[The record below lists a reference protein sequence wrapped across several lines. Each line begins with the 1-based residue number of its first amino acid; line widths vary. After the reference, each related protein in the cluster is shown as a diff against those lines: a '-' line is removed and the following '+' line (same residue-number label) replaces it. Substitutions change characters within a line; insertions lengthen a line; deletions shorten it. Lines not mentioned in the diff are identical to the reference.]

1 MNKDDIKKYNIQYA
15 IDAMNRELNLM
26 WQRFIFFSLFFGALL
41 TGYVSS
47 TSSIALPFLFSIFG
61 ILLSTILIFVVEAS
75 IFWKNHWEQKLEK
88 FFINIGNTDKK
99 RPSLSKLA
107 KFSSI
112 LFLCFWFLL
121 LIILP
126 ICVCIK
132 IITGLLMLLIVFLLQ
147 YYFYKKL

>member
-41 TGYVSS
+41 TGYVS
-47 TSSIALPFLFSIFG
+47 TSDIALQFLFSIFG

-132 IITGLLMLLIVFLLQ
+132 IITGLLMLLIVFLL
-147 YYFYKKL
+147 